1 MKFEPLHAS
10 LGASVTETNCADDGA
25 PLAGELQAA
34 LARWQILLFRDQHL
48 TDEQFV
54 RFCRNFGDL
63 EILPE
68 PEKRHP
74 VYPEIFNLSNVKPD
88 GSLSHPDEPQ
98 AVFLRGTSRWHTD
111 SSFRD
116 VPCLA
121 TVLYAITVP
130 PERGDTLFANMIAG
144 PMTAWMR
151 PSAGNWSAARSSIPM
166 PTAALPTPV
175 SLSP

>member
-10 LGASVTETNCADDGA
+10 MGASVTEIDCADSGEA
-25 PLAGELQAA
+25 LAEELQAA
-34 LARWQILLFRDQHL
+34 LTRWQVLLFRDQNL
-48 TDEQFV
+48 TDAQFV

-74 VYPEIFNLSNVKPD
+74 VYPEIFNLSNVKSD
-88 GSLSHPDEPQ
+88 GSLPHPDEPQ

-121 TVLYAITVP
+121 TVLYAIAVP
-130 PERGDTLFANMIAG
+130 PERGDTLFANMIA
-144 PMTAWMR
+144 A
-151 PSAGNWSAARSSIPM
+151 
-166 PTAALPTPV
+166 
-175 SLSP
+175 